1 MSSNSDSTRRG
12 PDNRDADAH
21 EQSADNTASRSR
33 CEGDVSSNQNIGAT
47 DDDCSNAAT
56 APSPPPQTSSGA
68 SSPVSSPQQPSQDE
82 DTDSNFDIAPPAR
95 DNLAFASV
103 ALAQYHHIA
112 EKLADNNIYRL
123 LRSPAPIRVW
133 VYRSLFAETRLWEGW
148 NRKEVPAERRWGHGM
163 AQEPAQ
169 KNPQGSQG
177 SEDRENETA
186 DDIYEDS
193 IGDSEYD
200 VPQARPYLT
209 RLRLA
214 LAPYTVH
221 FRNPGYIRDETLRM
235 LERDVV
241 KKTLEDSRKRL
252 ELREELGLSWEFW
265 DDLAAVLKASIP
277 SLEKRCFAQPDPAAP
292 EYEGLSGPL
301 IASYSP
307 SLLRDLERLNQLVC
321 IARNVLVHG
330 ERVQNL
336 SAERLFD
343 KDIFNLVNV
352 CVRVTARGYDGEAG
366 TQDED
371 KWQGVI
377 NAYKKLLITCLQFLN
392 NLIARN
398 EQRKLMLWI
407 ELFDSHLDNELPNFA
422 DMKYKMD
429 EFTPQDQASQEEESL
444 PEHHQPA
451 RSLDTFKIPQQP
463 ASSPFLL
470 FIGEVGGEVKRALVH
485 LGLKAGANEIAAECR
500 RKWQSMG
507 EEEKN
512 KWNMLYADVVARYRD
527 QIAQSSTYKKV
538 VDQHAK
544 NEESVQA
551 LAKSINQLQVE
562 VDRMRSSISMN
573 PGGSTLEEAA
583 PASQIPRPAADD
595 SLLDPSIKR
604 SPPAGEIDFRVTY
617 PPSFGAEILQNGKD
631 DLLKRLE
638 PDPDR
643 PGLISDVASPTSPP
657 PEDDDDA
664 DDDYD
669 DIPGD
674 EGRGLLTDVP
684 LILGPT
690 EIEVLPMIIMGGI
703 VEPTEGQ
710 PGYHSDPTVFSSVR
724 SMHGVRCHLLLAQ
737 DNGRNLL
744 RELLIFVA
752 AWDLRE
758 EELYFKFMVKIME
771 AILAN
776 QLLPFAYHA
785 FRESESKDIISP
797 AQAVIM
803 KLLTNIFRARQARSQ
818 PAKGIAKSAPPQV
831 DQGDV
836 HMVNFLLTEFR
847 RHIIPQTCALIF
859 LQGQIRAGHAQPE
872 DFPLNLWDMERM
884 YEGVYQYLEFFAILT
899 EHETWKRMLSNWEI
913 ANELVTL
920 LKELDAAIPKGTLSV
935 PPLRHSTAPPPPA
948 PVEVDIPAPQPQHQA
963 PPQQP
968 PPVAVERPY
977 DPVPSHTESYIPPPS
992 SPSPRPY
999 MDEAADEPSDFE
1011 WRNLKKL
1018 AVLVLSSLVWKNTLV
1033 QNQIRPLGGIEA
1045 VLNCCSYDEHNPY
1058 IREHAIMCLRFLME
1072 GNRENQERIRAL
1084 EQYSQERDGP
1094 KGTTPVEQ
1102 SLRRK
1107 MDEAGATGVPVN
1119 VKVPDEVL
1127 DQQGYETYMDGKG
1140 QVMLRKRQPQ
1150 PQPQSGLAQAQ
1161 GQPGLTHQQ
1170 PLPAFTPN
1178 PAQTG
1183 GASVASGPSAA
1194 LATAKA
1200 KAALESHNPKALEE
1214 LVQQVMR
1221 DLPGKTPFPRADAEE
1236 ALKKLDRGFDG
1247 SGSAGAGG
1255 NGGEASGSAGGK

>member
-1 MSSNSDSTRRG
+1 MT
-12 PDNRDADAH
+12 P
-21 EQSADNTASRSR
+21 
-33 CEGDVSSNQNIGAT
+33 
-47 DDDCSNAAT
+47 
-56 APSPPPQTSSGA
+56 APTGKYL
-68 SSPVSSPQQPSQDE
+68 SSPDLEPSDLSAP
-82 DTDSNFDIAPPAR
+82 DCAPPH
-95 DNLAFASV
+95 LAFAPV
-103 ALAQYHHIA
+103 ALAQYHDIA
-112 EKLADNNIYRL
+112 EKLASNNIFGI

-133 VYRSLFAETRLWEGW
+133 VYRSLFAETRLWDAW
-148 NRKEVPAERRWGHGM
+148 NRSSPSWNRSSPSWNRSSPSWNRSSPSLPAMDRHDASLDDPDDLESVERD
-163 AQEPAQ
+163 
-169 KNPQGSQG
+169 S
-177 SEDRENETA
+177 DFDA
-186 DDIYEDS
+186 DTDAAAIH
-193 IGDSEYD
+193 
-200 VPQARPYLT
+200 ARPYLT

-221 FRNPGYIRDETLRM
+221 FRNPGYVRDETLRM

-241 KKTLEDSRKRL
+241 KKTLEDSRKRI
-252 ELREELGLSWEFW
+252 ELREELGLAWEFW
-265 DDLAAVLKASIP
+265 DDLAGVLKAAIP

-301 IASYSP
+301 IASHSP

-343 KDIFNLVNV
+343 KDIFNLINV

-429 EFTPQDQASQEEESL
+429 EFTPQDQDAPPHGEPL
-444 PEHHQPA
+444 PEHQPA

-470 FIGEVGGEVKRALVH
+470 YIGETGNEVKKALLQH
-485 LGLKAGANEIAAECR
+485 GDKAGANEIAAECR
-500 RKWQSMG
+500 RRWQTMG

-527 QIAQSSTYKKV
+527 HITQSSTYKKV
-538 VDQHAK
+538 VDQHAR

-562 VDRMRSSISMN
+562 VDRMRSSIAVY
-573 PGGSTLEEAA
+573 PDGSSLDQEVA
-583 PASQIPRPAADD
+583 PLAEASQPARPAADD

-643 PGLISDVASPTSPP
+643 PGLISHVASPTSPP
-657 PEDDDDA
+657 PEDDDDN

-703 VEPTEGQ
+703 VEPSEGQ

-803 KLLTNIFRARQARSQ
+803 KLLTNIFRARQARAQ
-818 PAKGIAKSAPPQV
+818 PAKGMAKAAPPQV

-920 LKELDAAIPKGTLSV
+920 LKELDAAIPKGQISV
-935 PPLRHSTAPPPPA
+935 PPLRHSAPAPPA
-948 PVEVDIPAPQPQHQA
+948 PVEVDIPPQSAPSAQA
-963 PPQQP
+963 AQSAQSQQP

-977 DPVPSHTESYIPPPS
+977 DPAPAHSDAYIPPPS

-1072 GNRENQERIRAL
+1072 GNRENQDRIRAL
-1084 EQYSQERDGP
+1084 ERYDALRDGAAPMTAVETGLQERLVRD
-1094 KGTTPVEQ
+1094 KVE
-1102 SLRRK
+1102 RAAAR
-1107 MDEAGATGVPVN
+1107 GVPVGVS

-1140 QVMLRKRQPQ
+1140 QTAPE
-1150 PQPQSGLAQAQ
+1150 
-1161 GQPGLTHQQ
+1161 
-1170 PLPAFTPN
+1170 
-1178 PAQTG
+1178 
-1183 GASVASGPSAA
+1183 GASTTPSTTTANASLPPGHISGQTHLSTPRPPRD
-1194 LATAKA
+1194 
-1200 KAALESHNPKALEE
+1200 PKALED

-1221 DLPGKTPFPRADAEE
+1221 ELPAAGRGEAPKHKGRAKGLSAKEVSRR
-1236 ALKKLDRGFDG
+1236 LDRGFDG
-1247 SGSAGAGG
+1247 SRSR
-1255 NGGEASGSAGGK
+1255 NKEA